1 MKGPRMPLSVD
12 REQAP
17 LLITNVHLV
26 DVENERI
33 LEGQCVLVED
43 GLICHIGERAGPDRA
58 QVCRVIDGKGRYL
71 LPGLIDLHVHLMFD
85 ARRNLQ
91 TCALEHSVPALTVNA
106 LSAAQKA
113 LASGYTTVRDLGASA
128 GIAISLGER
137 VESGVVQG
145 PRIVASGQ
153 ILTASGG
160 HASSGPNWLHQEH
173 PFGFVANGS
182 TELLRAVRQQV
193 SQGAQVI
200 KFSASS
206 GMSSAKSS
214 PFTCEYSLE
223 EMKAIVDEA
232 HMLGLRV
239 SAHAHG
245 ETAIARAIAA
255 GVDTVEHGTQLTEL
269 TIRQMVASETAL
281 VPTLS
286 AIHAI
291 VDSPPN
297 AGIPEET
304 RRKASGAKQR
314 RIESFQK
321 ALSAGVCIGAGSDA
335 GTPFNHHGSNAH
347 ELELLVR
354 FGMSPS
360 QAIRAATV
368 VAAGILGMEDRI
380 GTIAIGKEADMILV
394 DRNPMDD
401 VGVLASESGIVAVIK
416 GGQPVA

>member
-1 MKGPRMPLSVD
+1 MPLSVD
-12 REQAP
+12 SGQTR
-17 LLITNVHLV
+17 LLITNVRLV
-26 DVENERI
+26 DVVEARI

-43 GLICHIGERAGPDRA
+43 GRICHIGECVAPEVAR
-58 QVCRVIDGKGRYL
+58 VCRVLDGKGRYL

-85 ARRNLQ
+85 ARQNLQ
-91 TCALEHSVPALTVNA
+91 TCVLEHPVPALTVNA
-106 LSAAQKA
+106 LSAAQRT
-113 LASGYTTVRDLGASA
+113 LASGYTTVRDLGSSA

-137 VESGVVQG
+137 VGKRVVQG
-145 PRIVASGQ
+145 PRILASGQ

-160 HASSGPNWLHQEH
+160 HANSVPEWIHLEHSFGYVADGP
-173 PFGFVANGS
+173 
-182 TELLRAVRQQV
+182 TELRRAVRRQA
-193 SQGAQVI
+193 SQGSQVI

-206 GMSSAKSS
+206 GMSSVKPS

-232 HMLGLRV
+232 HTSGLRV

-245 ETAIARAIAA
+245 ELAIARAIAA
-255 GVDTVEHGTQLTEL
+255 GVDTLEHGTEL
-269 TIRQMVASETAL
+269 TDLTIQQMVANGTAL

-297 AGIPEET
+297 AGIPEKT
-304 RRKASGAKQR
+304 RRKASGAVQR

-321 ALSAGVCIGAGSDA
+321 ALSAGVRIGAGSDA
-335 GTPFNHHGSNAH
+335 GTPLNHHGNNAH

-354 FGMSPS
+354 CGMTRA

-368 VAAGILGMEDRI
+368 GAAEILGMDGRI
-380 GTIAIGKEADMILV
+380 GTISVGKEADMIVV
-394 DRNPMDD
+394 DGNPLDD
-401 VGVLASESGIVAVIK
+401 VSVLASKCNIVTVIK